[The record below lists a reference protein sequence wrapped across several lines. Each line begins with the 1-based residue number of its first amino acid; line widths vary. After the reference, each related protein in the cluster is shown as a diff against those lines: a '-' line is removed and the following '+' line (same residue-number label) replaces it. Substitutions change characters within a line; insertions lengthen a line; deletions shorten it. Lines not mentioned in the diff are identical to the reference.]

1 MVGTRQRIGSQS
13 DAARRPIQK
22 TVEPPV
28 AIPPNTVRMTTLNDT
43 QKQQVRQWLQQGLQ
57 LAEIQKRL
65 SAEFDLRLTYMEV
78 KFLVGDLDLVP
89 QDREPAPEMNLP
101 AKPPAGADKPA
112 TPASPPPPTPPA
124 AGKVRVSVDT
134 IARPGAI
141 ASGTATFTD
150 GKTAG
155 WYLDEAGRL
164 GLVAPE
170 PGYRPPA
177 ADVAEFQASLEREL
191 VKLGL

>member
-1 MVGTRQRIGSQS
+1 
-13 DAARRPIQK
+13 
-22 TVEPPV
+22 
-28 AIPPNTVRMTTLNDT
+28 MTMLNDT
-43 QKQQVRQWLQQGLQ
+43 QKQQVSQWLQQGLQ

-65 SAEFDLRLTYMEV
+65 SEEFDLRLTYMEV
-78 KFLVGDLDLVP
+78 KFLVSDLNLVP
-89 QDREPAPEMNLP
+89 QDREPAPQVNLP
-101 AKPPAGADKPA
+101 AKAPAGPA
-112 TPASPPPPTPPA
+112 LPAIPSSSPPPAPA
-124 AGKVRVSVDT
+124 KPVPGKVSVTVDN

-170 PGYRPPA
+170 QGYRPPA
-177 ADVAEFQASLEREL
+177 ADVAEFQAALEREL
-191 VKLGL
+191 AKLGI